1 MHDLQTTAVVLYF
14 LVLATATGLTATLAF
29 SHEGHHAEC
38 NATTMNALSADIQAM
53 KDGAAKTTATK
64 ELEAA
69 QQSLAKNDTDAC
81 KSHIHTA
88 MEATEQ

>member
-1 MHDLQTTAVVLYF
+1 MHALRTNAAILYF
-14 LVLATATGLTATLAF
+14 LLIAATAALPSTLAF

-38 NATTMNALSADIQAM
+38 NDTTMNALSADIQAM
-53 KDGAAKTTATK
+53 KDGEAKTTATK

-69 QQSLAKNDTDAC
+69 QQSLAKNDMDAC

>member
-1 MHDLQTTAVVLYF
+1 MHALRTSAAILRF
-14 LVLATATGLTATLAF
+14 LLLAAAAGLPSTLAF

-38 NATTMNALSADIQAM
+38 NATTMNALRADIQAM
-53 KDGAAKTTATK
+53 KEGEAKTTATK
-64 ELEAA
+64 ELEGA
-69 QQSLAKNDTDAC
+69 QQSLAKNDMDAC

>member
-1 MHDLQTTAVVLYF
+1 MHTLRTKAAILRFLLLAVAV
-14 LVLATATGLTATLAF
+14 GLSPTLAF

-38 NATTMNALSADIQAM
+38 NDTTMNALSADIQAM
-53 KDGAAKTTATK
+53 KEGEAKTTAAK

-69 QQSLAKNDTDAC
+69 QQSLAKNDMDAC

>member
-1 MHDLQTTAVVLYF
+1 MDALRTSAAILYF
-14 LVLATATGLTATLAF
+14 LPLAAAGLLPTLAF

-53 KDGAAKTTATK
+53 KEGEAKTTATK

-69 QQSLAKNDTDAC
+69 QQSLAKNDMDAC
-81 KSHIHTA
+81 KSHVHTA